1 LTYVDDCITVGDL
14 MDHIEAL
21 KTLLHIGT
29 DNFILRDEGSI
40 DKSLGVS
47 ITQLDAKSF
56 DPTQPFLI
64 EHRTTFLNID
74 KGRSTSEQE
83 TPVGKPLLN
92 KDLNEVPHRYSW
104 EYRGAIDIDIA
115 GYVGFFC
122 VVKKGSKRQ
131 TCVCRAD
138 MSTDMLPT
146 LPQKLSKRV
155 PTLSNRDADADM
167 LV

>member
-1 LTYVDDCITVGDL
+1 MPSLS
-14 MDHIEAL
+14 
-21 KTLLHIGT
+21 
-29 DNFILRDEGSI
+29 ILRNHFSLNTEQHFSI
-40 DKSLGVS
+40 
-47 ITQLDAKSF
+47 
-56 DPTQPFLI
+56 LI
-64 EHRTTFLNID
+64 
-74 KGRSTSEQE
+74 KASEQE

-131 TCVCRAD
+131 TCVCQAD
-138 MSTDMLPT
+138 MSADLLPT
-146 LPQKLSKRV
+146 RTQKLSKRA